1 MINPDQ
7 HIADIVTNDY
17 RTAGVFKQYGID
29 FCCGGKI
36 PLSEVCQKK
45 GIDID
50 VLSGELQN
58 LYETPSMNT
67 DYTSWSINRLSDFIV
82 GYHHGYIRDAI
93 PRITSYANKVASRHG
108 NTHPDLIEIYEE
120 FQRLSAELMD
130 HAEDEETRVFPALK
144 NLSNG
149 NRPDDTTLNAM
160 IDELE
165 SEHTAA
171 GESIAR
177 IRTLTSDFTPPE
189 WACNTFRILFKELE
203 AFETDL
209 HHHVHLENNILFRKA
224 QLAL

>member
-1 MINPDQ
+1 MITPDQ

-93 PRITSYANKVASRHG
+93 PRITSYAHKVASRHG

-120 FQRLSAELMD
+120 FQRLSAELLD
-130 HAEDEETRVFPALK
+130 HAEDEESRVFPALK
-144 NLSNG
+144 SLSNG
-149 NRPDDTTLNAM
+149 NRPDDATLKSM
-160 IDELE
+160 INELE

-171 GESIAR
+171 GDSIAR
-177 IRTLTSDFTPPE
+177 IRTLTGDFTPPE

-203 AFETDL
+203 AFESDL

-224 QLAL
+224 QMTL

>member
-1 MINPDQ
+1 MINLDQ
-7 HIADIVTNDY
+7 HIADIVTDDY

-67 DYTSWSINRLSDFIV
+67 DYTTWSISRLSDFIV

-93 PRITSYANKVASRHG
+93 PRITSYAHKVASRHG

-120 FQRLSAELMD
+120 FQRLSAELID
-130 HAEDEETRVFPALK
+130 HAEDEESRVFPALK

-149 NRPDDTTLNAM
+149 NRSDDATLNAM

-177 IRTLTSDFTPPE
+177 IRTLTSDFTAPE

-203 AFETDL
+203 AFESDL